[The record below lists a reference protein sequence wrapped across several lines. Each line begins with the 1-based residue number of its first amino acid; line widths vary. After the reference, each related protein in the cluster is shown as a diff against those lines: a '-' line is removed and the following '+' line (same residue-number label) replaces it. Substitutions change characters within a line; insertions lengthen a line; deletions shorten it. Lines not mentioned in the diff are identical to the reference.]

1 MPNTHL
7 FRVKPNEEL
16 LTAIKT
22 FCEKNKIRSGVITQ
36 IIGSFSS
43 VKLNFLKSL
52 PGNYITKEFK
62 SPHGPLEIVAGQGTI
77 ATMADTNELVL
88 HIHILVSDENKAVG
102 GHLTEGIIF
111 STAEVFIQEL
121 DYPIKRK
128 MDSYTGLKEIT
139 D

>member
-1 MPNTHL
+1 MQKTHL

-22 FCEKNKIRSGVITQ
+22 FCEKNKIHSGVITQ
-36 IIGSFSS
+36 VIGSFSS

-62 SPHGPLEIVAGQGTI
+62 NLHGPLEIVAGQGTI
-77 ATMADTNELVL
+77 ATMEQTNELVL
-88 HIHILVSDENKAVG
+88 HIHILVSDENKAIG
-102 GHLTEGIIF
+102 GHLTEGNVF

-121 DYPIKRK
+121 DYPVKRYL
-128 MDSYTGLKEIT
+128 DEYTGLRELVK
-139 D
+139 

>member
-1 MPNTHL
+1 MPKTHL

-16 LTAIKT
+16 LKSIKT

-36 IIGSFSS
+36 LIGSFSS

-52 PGNYITKEFK
+52 PGNYITKEFRN
-62 SPHGPLEIVAGQGTI
+62 SHGPLEIVAGQGTV
-77 ATMADTNELVL
+77 ATMADTGELVL
-88 HIHILVSDENKAVG
+88 HIHILVSDENKAIG

-121 DYPIKRK
+121 DYPVKRE
-128 MDSYTGLKEIT
+128 MDEYTGLKELA
-139 D
+139 